1 MMQLF
6 FHGIFK
12 CFTVNIQKL
21 TSNRLVL
28 QKLMPKNN
36 KIYGSYQLSLVSIH
50 ASFQSTSV
58 CVCLRTQSMAF
69 VSPASCKL
77 SGIICF
83 LQAERPALLRF
94 IISCTDSTLMIV
106 FE

>member
-21 TSNRLVL
+21 TSDRLVL
-28 QKLMPKNN
+28 QILMPKNN

-58 CVCLRTQSMAF
+58 CMCLRTQSMALF
-69 VSPASCKL
+69 VYHVL
-77 SGIICF
+77 
-83 LQAERPALLRF
+83 LQWHYYVQSMCLVSF
-94 IISCTDSTLMIV
+94 V
-106 FE
+106 FYKQKDQLC